1 MEKKGK
7 GQQDVTVGAMYRGAH
22 DHTAFRAG
30 GNEKAQI
37 QVGKKGVANTSEKY
51 TIAHSNHV
59 GLHFIALKWA
69 DLQGPTSNDKKP
81 RDIDLG
87 DTDSEAYNYRDNLE
101 RRRRR

>member
-1 MEKKGK
+1 M
-7 GQQDVTVGAMYRGAH
+7 GAMYRGAN
-22 DHTAFRAG
+22 DHTAFQAG
-30 GNEKAQI
+30 GNDKAQV

-69 DLQGPTSNDKKP
+69 DLQGSGAH
-81 RDIDLG
+81 DINPKDVDLG
-87 DTDSEAYNYRDNLE
+87 DSDSEAYNYRGNLD